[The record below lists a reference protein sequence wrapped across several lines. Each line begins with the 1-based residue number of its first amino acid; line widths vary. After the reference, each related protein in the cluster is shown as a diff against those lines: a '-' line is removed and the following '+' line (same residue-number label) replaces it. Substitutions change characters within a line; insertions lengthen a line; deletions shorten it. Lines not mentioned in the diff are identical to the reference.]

1 MRLGVFAPISSS
13 SVFTSCLW
21 IEAFDRILQSPRFVT
36 RLLLRFREIRF
47 DSISRIRFKFL
58 TTLASLNIGPLRSN
72 RVTFFRSSLY
82 TRATNEFNYRVNVE
96 RASLSRRSG
105 SVRDVNSRSTF
116 RSILVPWENFKRGK
130 ENLFIRSC
138 SRREIALSLRI
149 LPSLRAPPSSEK
161 TWRAKTTK
169 RIREEEVA
177 QNKSD
182 NFDKIFKRSRVLIHI
197 IRHDI
202 YIYIYR

>member
-130 ENLFIRSC
+130 ENLFICSC

-149 LPSLRAPPSSEK
+149 LPSSSSPPFEPPP
-161 TWRAKTTK
+161 RAKK
-169 RIREEEVA
+169 RGERKRRRGYA
-177 QNKSD
+177 K
-182 NFDKIFKRSRVLIHI
+182 KRSRK
-197 IRHDI
+197 IRATTLT
-202 YIYIYR
+202 RFLNGLAS